1 MAEYTRWYRVG
12 TVALTNGSKI
22 VTGTGTFWLAAS
34 LNPGDLFTVD
44 ASQFYEVDNI
54 SSNTQLT
61 LKTAYTGASTSETDY
76 SIVRNFTASLP
87 AQVAAKTAELLNDF
101 RRYIDTDM
109 QSIHGKSAYQIAC
122 DKGYVGTESQWLES
136 LKGLSAYAVAVAN
149 GYTGTLEQWLE
160 SLKAAGEW
168 QQASTRLSDLETT
181 DSTFITKTGYI
192 HRNNIYRGKDLGPFT
207 DDWYAEIT
215 SGRFTDM
222 YIGDY
227 FTIDSSHKY
236 YIAAFNWMWYQINT
250 SNITLFPMQGITEA
264 EADPYPNTRNF
275 FAPIGTEGE
284 EGYIPKPGGEYME
297 TNWYVNLRPKFI
309 AQMAEF
315 FGGESRLKQFYIEVP
330 AGTNSSGQ
338 VTAQAMPRDKAHLPT
353 IGMITGHQYMAPR
366 SGDNGNSTLIYNKR
380 GSYFTPQLPLFRYL
394 TVKIN
399 AMCAESR
406 RWMNDYNEWS
416 VYDIGNHLSWTNH
429 QNWVNRVKPV
439 FCIG

>member
-236 YIAAFNWMWYQINT
+236 QIAAFYWFHYWCRPNHIV
-250 SNITLFPMQGITEA
+250 LLPMQGITEA
-264 EADPYPNTRNF
+264 EADPYPNTRSS
-275 FAPIGTEGE
+275 AAIGTEGE
-284 EGYIPKPGGEYME
+284 EGYIPAANGEYME

-309 AQMAEF
+309 AQIEEF
-315 FGGESRLKQFYIEVP
+315 FGGANRIKPFRIMVP
-330 AGTNSSGQ
+330 SGHTDWGNTTGWVELSS
-338 VTAQAMPRDKAHLPT
+338 KAHLPT
-353 IGMITGHQYMAPR
+353 IGMVEDWHYMHPAWNYNNVWMHCCTQQYPA
-366 SGDNGNSTLIYNKR
+366 K
-380 GSYFTPQLPLFRYL
+380 LPLFRL
-394 TVKIN
+394 RPQLGDV
-399 AMCAESR
+399 MCAETTAWRNSYNEY
-406 RWMNDYNEWS
+406 MHQFNDYSISWP
-416 VYDIGNHLSWTNH
+416 NHTYMKG
-429 QNWVNRVKPV
+429 QVKPIFV
-439 FCIG
+439 VGA